1 MVDKRALLEKAFPF
15 WGSISE
21 EDRTELLQG
30 TFEKKFCKGESI
42 KSQNS
47 ACLGAM
53 YVISGRI
60 RGYITSEEG
69 KEVTLYYVSDGDVCV
84 LTANCVI
91 PPISFEIQIEAVEDT
106 ILLQVAPTS
115 FGKVQSHNLI
125 VENFALKIIAERFS
139 DVIWSLEQFHSF
151 SIPKRIAMFLY
162 DEMNRTKSNVLT
174 LTHEEIAKALGSARE
189 VISRKIKDYEEDGIV
204 ELGRGKITITD
215 VKALKKLI

>member
-1 MVDKRALLEKAFPF
+1 MTDKRLVLEKAFPF
-15 WGSISE
+15 WGIISE
-21 EDRTELLQG
+21 DDRVELVQG
-30 TFEKKFCKGESI
+30 AFEKRFCKGESI

-53 YVISGRI
+53 YVIAGRI

-69 KEVTLYYVSDGDVCV
+69 KEVTLYYVGEGEVCV

-106 ILLQVAPTS
+106 VLLQVAPTS
-115 FGKVQSHNLI
+115 FGKVQNHNMI

-162 DEMNRTKSNVLT
+162 DEMNRSKSEVLT

-189 VISRKIKDYEEDGIV
+189 VISRKLKDYEEDGIV
-204 ELGRGKITITD
+204 ELGRGKITVTD
-215 VKALKKLI
+215 KKALKKLI